1 MKDLLTKIKQNV
13 SISTQDTLPLITQH
27 YIIDSVNDNTSKQQ
41 KLQVHKFEVGC
52 AVQYGDPVQYGT
64 IKQIV
69 MPPGYGE
76 QCARIEWVN
85 IVATVLRCVIKY
97 STLKHVT

>member
-1 MKDLLTKIKQNV
+1 M
-13 SISTQDTLPLITQH
+13 
-27 YIIDSVNDNTSKQQ
+27 
-41 KLQVHKFEVGC
+41 GC